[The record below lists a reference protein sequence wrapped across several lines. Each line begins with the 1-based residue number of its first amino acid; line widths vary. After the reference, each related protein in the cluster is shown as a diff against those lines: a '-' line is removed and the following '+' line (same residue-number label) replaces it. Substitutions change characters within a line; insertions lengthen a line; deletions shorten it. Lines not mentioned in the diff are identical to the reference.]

1 MKDYLKCLLQLILS
15 PRNGWEDIEKGDV
28 SPSRLAVDGFL
39 PLIAITAVSVFVRA
53 MFLHHVEFL
62 TLFIDMIITFV
73 VYFISYFFGT
83 FILSIFMEPM
93 VDGEYDEQK
102 CQTFTLYTLGLL
114 ALITIIFNCFPLP
127 KIMLFFFALYIERF
141 LSVKSILQS
150 YARLF
155 CKVGFSPDKF
165 RLFFLWQIIE

>member
-73 VYFISYFFGT
+73 VYFISYFF
-83 FILSIFMEPM
+83 
-93 VDGEYDEQK
+93 
-102 CQTFTLYTLGLL
+102 
-114 ALITIIFNCFPLP
+114 
-127 KIMLFFFALYIERF
+127 F
-141 LSVKSILQS
+141 LSPSDH
-150 YARLF
+150 RLH
-155 CKVGFSPDKF
+155 
-165 RLFFLWQIIE
+165 E